1 MSPVRPFISNLNLW
15 AYKTGALSSINNPIK
30 KWICKEFV
38 KRKWLAPHRHVSA
51 EVFERV
57 LKSVVLDVLSDRRV
71 FHFRFFGERA
81 DDGEAN
87 AVKNFVALEQVGVH

>member
-1 MSPVRPFISNLNLW
+1 M
-15 AYKTGALSSINNPIK
+15 
-30 KWICKEFV
+30 
-38 KRKWLAPHRHVSA
+38 SA